1 MRKCEEV
8 YLLDGISFA
17 IGYHHQRNGRSFG
30 FMAMCESV
38 VGERERGWCFHI
50 GQCTV
55 RTGVA
60 LESSLAMFS

>member
-1 MRKCEEV
+1 MKRYIFV
-8 YLLDGISFA
+8 MGFLLRLVITINA
-17 IGYHHQRNGRSFG
+17 MAGRLASWR
-30 FMAMCESV
+30 CVRSV